1 MHPCLTPVLT
11 SKASEVPSAVR
22 TQHLV
27 SVYSS
32 PTRFTSWLGTHTISV
47 PLSRLHG
54 PLSRRL

>member
-32 PTRFTSWLGTHTISV
+32 PTRFTSWLGT
-47 PLSRLHG
+47 PYDLSTAIKAAR
-54 PLSRRL
+54 STES